1 MRAMEHTIS
10 FSGAPEAVFDFVTT
24 LGHWP
29 RWYPATFAVDGQT
42 TRPAQAGDR
51 VIERVRKLGIPGTL
65 HWTVLESRRP
75 SRFVM
80 ETTAVDMFLFRRAR
94 LRISYDFVAADGG
107 TRMVRTWRYSTP
119 GLLALID
126 RIHLHRNLREESDVA
141 LGRLRAL
148 FEGEV
153 QSSVGE
159 RFEAARVATI

>member
-1 MRAMEHTIS
+1 MREMQHTIS
-10 FSGAPEAVFDFVTT
+10 FLGAPEAVFDFVTT

-29 RWYPATFAVDGQT
+29 RWYPATLAVEGQT
-42 TRPAQAGDR
+42 TRPAQAGDTA
-51 VIERVRKLGIPGTL
+51 IERVRKLGIPGTL

-80 ETTAVDMFLFRRAR
+80 QTTAIDMLLFRRAR
-94 LRISYDFVAADGG
+94 LWISYDFMAADGG

-119 GLLALID
+119 GLVALVD

-148 FEGEV
+148 VELEA
-153 QSSVGE
+153 QSSVDE
-159 RFEAARVATI
+159 RFDAARVATI